1 MYKEKKRIK
10 GNKLAEE
17 ERIRGKRTTKTIE
30 NMINKYI
37 NLDHQEESIEE
48 MMIGLLILESVLI
61 KAII

>member
-1 MYKEKKRIK
+1 MEKKRIK
-10 GNKLAEE
+10 GSRLAKE

-30 NMINKYI
+30 YMINKYI

-48 MMIGLLILESVLI
+48 MMIGLLIQESVLI